1 MPAEP
6 RHSGNLRGVLWMI
19 FGAVFFTLATVL
31 IRVAS
36 VKFTIFEIVFYRV
49 LIGSA
54 IMAPW
59 LFRAGLGVLRTPRL
73 PLFALR
79 AGFSYVAMLCFVFAV
94 GNMPLAEMTALQ
106 FTLPLCITLAAVV
119 VLRETV
125 GVHRMAALL
134 VGFSG
139 VLVMLR
145 PGLMEVSLA
154 AMLIL
159 LSTVFYTGSHITIKV
174 LSRSESSDLIVF
186 YGFLLTIPVAMVP
199 LFFVAAVPGWT
210 DAPVLIGIGLF
221 SVLAHAGLVRAFAN
235 AEASMVAPFDFLRLP
250 MTAALAFVLFAEWP
264 DGWTWIGA
272 LIVFGAVTYSARR
285 EVGQ

>member
-1 MPAEP
+1 
-6 RHSGNLRGVLWMI
+6 MI

-36 VKFTIFEIVFYRV
+36 VKFPIFEVVLYRV
-49 LIGSA
+49 QNGSA

-159 LSTVFYTGSHITIKV
+159 LSTVFYTG
-174 LSRSESSDLIVF
+174 
-186 YGFLLTIPVAMVP
+186 
-199 LFFVAAVPGWT
+199 
-210 DAPVLIGIGLF
+210 
-221 SVLAHAGLVRAFAN
+221 
-235 AEASMVAPFDFLRLP
+235 
-250 MTAALAFVLFAEWP
+250 
-264 DGWTWIGA
+264 
-272 LIVFGAVTYSARR
+272 
-285 EVGQ
+285 